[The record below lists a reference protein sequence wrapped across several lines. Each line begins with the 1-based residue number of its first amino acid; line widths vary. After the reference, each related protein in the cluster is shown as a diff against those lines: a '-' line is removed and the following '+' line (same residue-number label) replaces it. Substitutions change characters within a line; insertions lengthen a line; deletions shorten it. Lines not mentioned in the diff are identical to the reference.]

1 VLLPLKF
8 TTQGYVHTSIEPLI
22 RLLTLELSSNTSRWA
37 WQNSHIT
44 LHIPPESRIQHATQK
59 KRSGQPKRPRH
70 TVTSLLS
77 NLHLLLRVPSF
88 SRWPL
93 ELRFFSEDVYKAW
106 LKWTEVTFEQVR
118 DSITIIKD
126 FPSTEP
132 LLSGDESSPRSKK
145 QKTTRGIRALGIDYT
160 SQKPHV
166 EKAKNIVDFEQEG
179 SCVVCQSDL
188 EHDSGIYAICPTPGC
203 EAVSH
208 MVCLSKHFL
217 EGEED
222 SLLPIKGK
230 CPSCKTE
237 LRWIDI
243 AKESSLRLRG
253 QKEVEKLLKGKRV
266 RKTKATPSQ
275 ATVELS
281 DQDED
286 EDLDIEKEI
295 EQLNELNPGGK
306 GMDLGDTWHEHDDSE
321 DSDTGSIVSNVS
333 IAKKG
338 GSSYQASK
346 AAGLPMV
353 IEDSDWDDAEVL
365 D

>member
-1 VLLPLKF
+1 V
-8 TTQGYVHTSIEPLI
+8 
-22 RLLTLELSSNTSRWA
+22 
-37 WQNSHIT
+37 
-44 LHIPPESRIQHATQK
+44 
-59 KRSGQPKRPRH
+59 
-70 TVTSLLS
+70 
-77 NLHLLLRVPSF
+77 
-88 SRWPL
+88 
-93 ELRFFSEDVYKAW
+93 
-106 LKWTEVTFEQVR
+106 
-118 DSITIIKD
+118 
-126 FPSTEP
+126 
-132 LLSGDESSPRSKK
+132 LSGDESSPRSKK
-145 QKTTRGIRALGIDYT
+145 RKATHGIRALGIDYT

-179 SCVVCQSDL
+179 SCAVCHSDL
-188 EHDSGIYAICPTPGC
+188 EHDPGIYAICPTPDC

-222 SLLPIKGK
+222 SLLPIKGT
-230 CPSCKTE
+230 CPNCKTE
-237 LRWIDI
+237 LRWVDI
-243 AKESSLRLRG
+243 AKELSLRLRG

-266 RKTKATPSQ
+266 PKTKATLSQ

-281 DQDED
+281 DEDED
-286 EDLDIEKEI
+286 EDLDIEET

-306 GMDLGDTWHEHDDSE
+306 GMDLGVTWHEYDDSE

-333 IAKKG
+333 IAQKG

>member
-1 VLLPLKF
+1 M
-8 TTQGYVHTSIEPLI
+8 TTY
-22 RLLTLELSSNTSRWA
+22 
-37 WQNSHIT
+37 
-44 LHIPPESRIQHATQK
+44 
-59 KRSGQPKRPRH
+59 
-70 TVTSLLS
+70 
-77 NLHLLLRVPSF
+77 
-88 SRWPL
+88 
-93 ELRFFSEDVYKAW
+93 
-106 LKWTEVTFEQVR
+106 
-118 DSITIIKD
+118 
-126 FPSTEP
+126 
-132 LLSGDESSPRSKK
+132 
-145 QKTTRGIRALGIDYT
+145 GIRELGIDYT

-166 EKAKNIVDFEQEG
+166 EKAKNLVDFEQEG
-179 SCVVCQSDL
+179 PCAVCHSDL

-208 MVCLSKHFL
+208 MLCLSKHFL

-222 SLLPIKGK
+222 FLLPIKGN

-243 AKESSLRLRG
+243 AKELSLRLRG

-266 RKTKATPSQ
+266 HKTKATLSQ
-275 ATVELS
+275 ATVES
-281 DQDED
+281 SDED
-286 EDLDIEKEI
+286 EEDLDIEEEI
-295 EQLNELNPGGK
+295 EQLNELSPSGK

-321 DSDTGSIVSNVS
+321 DSDTASIVSNVS

-346 AAGLPMV
+346 AAGLPMI